1 MDNEN
6 FYKIVWSFVKSKEMT
21 ISDEGE
27 EWSTVKEAIIK
38 KVKDLEPKT
47 LTNILVLSTVGKD
60 KVG

>member
-1 MDNEN
+1 
-6 FYKIVWSFVKSKEMT
+6 MT